1 MTREE
6 LELHTKWLEVEE
18 RFIAAKLADRNSDE
32 YRAAKAEMNDLRV
45 YWRQIRECFP
55 PDDGVAR
62 PAPIRATSKVMKK
75 G

>member
-18 RFIAAKLADRNSDE
+18 RFIAAKLADRDSDE
-32 YRAAKAEMNDLRV
+32 YRAAKAEMNDMRV
-45 YWRQIRECFP
+45 YWRQIRECFAP
-55 PDDGVAR
+55 EDGVAR
-62 PAPIRATSKVMKK
+62 PAPITAKIKAQK